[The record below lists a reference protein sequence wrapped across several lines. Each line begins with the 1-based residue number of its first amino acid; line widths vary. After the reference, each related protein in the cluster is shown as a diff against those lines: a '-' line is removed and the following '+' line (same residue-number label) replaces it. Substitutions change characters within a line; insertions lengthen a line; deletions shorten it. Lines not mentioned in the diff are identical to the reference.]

1 MKIKDWS
8 GRLIFATMFVTVIR
22 YMGAFAAADLGKVT
36 GVLSE
41 ILTIF
46 LALSGAGMGVLDV
59 LGGGLLFNGW
69 RTVMPRAGQ
78 HWTFRFWVLTICVFM
93 LLISGSI
100 ILVPFTVSRMTQNS
114 IVDTLGGATSDFT
127 WLWAWMVVLVPYFII
142 IGVFVGNKMVES
154 LETSG
159 SSGTTSE
166 SPSKRASISITTS
179 ETTSRS
185 GRPSLHD
192 SEVFSY
198 MNKVLEAEGRIAT
211 FSEVVQATGLP
222 ESTASRIRGK
232 WIEQAQKEANQSE

>member
-8 GRLIFATMFVTVIR
+8 GRLIGATVLVTIVR
-22 YMGAFAAADLGKVT
+22 YMGAFAAADLGKIS

-46 LALSGAGMGVLDV
+46 LALSGAGMGLLDV

-69 RTVMPRAGQ
+69 RLVMPRAGQ
-78 HWTFRFWVLTICVFM
+78 RWSFRFWVLTFCVLM

-114 IVDTLGGATSDFT
+114 IVDTLGGPMSDFT

-142 IGVFVGNKMVES
+142 IGVFVGNRMVEG

-166 SPSKRASISITTS
+166 TTSRRASIPIMNS
-179 ETTSRS
+179 ETPSRS

-192 SEVFSY
+192 SAVFSY
-198 MNKVLEAEGRIAT
+198 MEEVLKAEGRIAT
-211 FSEVVQATGLP
+211 FSETVQATGLP
-222 ESTASRIRGK
+222 ESTVSRLRK
-232 WIEQAQKEANQSE
+232 RWIEEAQRQANQE